1 MVGED
6 QLQRQLVVRDQTF
19 SLMFLYFLRTGK
31 QTNAGAP
38 SKEEFP
44 VQL

>member
-1 MVGED
+1 MVRED
-6 QLQRQLVVRDQTF
+6 QLQQQLLLRDPTF
-19 SLMFLYFLRTGK
+19 NLMFLYFLHTGK

-44 VQL
+44 VQ